1 MKKDQLRKKFYRIRK
16 NQYFDI
22 TSKFFIPL
30 IKLIK
35 KKFKNK
41 INLSI
46 YYPMSYEVNTLKL
59 LELNTKDKIR
69 LFLPVIKA
77 NNSMYFHNW
86 QKDDLLRIN
95 KLGIL
100 EPMIL
105 NSHKVPDVML
115 IPMLAFDRDKNRLGY
130 GGGFYD
136 RYLNKFLKKNKNIIT
151 VGIAFSFQN
160 YHKIPVSDEDVKLDY
175 ILTERGYI

>member
-16 NQYFDI
+16 KQYFDI
-22 TSKFFIPL
+22 NSKFFIPL

-69 LFLPVIKA
+69 FYLPVIKETIQCIFTIGKK
-77 NNSMYFHNW
+77 MIYF
-86 QKDDLLRIN
+86 
-95 KLGIL
+95 KLI
-100 EPMIL
+100 
-105 NSHKVPDVML
+105 D
-115 IPMLAFDRDKNRLGY
+115 
-130 GGGFYD
+130 
-136 RYLNKFLKKNKNIIT
+136 
-151 VGIAFSFQN
+151 
-160 YHKIPVSDEDVKLDY
+160 
-175 ILTERGYI
+175 

>member
-16 NQYFDI
+16 KQYFDI
-22 TSKFFIPL
+22 NSKFFIPL

-69 LFLPVIKA
+69 FFLPVIKG

-86 QKDDLLRIN
+86 QKDDLLQIN

-100 EPMIL
+100 EPKIL
-105 NSHKVPDVML
+105 NSLH
-115 IPMLAFDRDKNRLGY
+115 
-130 GGGFYD
+130 
-136 RYLNKFLKKNKNIIT
+136 
-151 VGIAFSFQN
+151 
-160 YHKIPVSDEDVKLDY
+160 
-175 ILTERGYI
+175 